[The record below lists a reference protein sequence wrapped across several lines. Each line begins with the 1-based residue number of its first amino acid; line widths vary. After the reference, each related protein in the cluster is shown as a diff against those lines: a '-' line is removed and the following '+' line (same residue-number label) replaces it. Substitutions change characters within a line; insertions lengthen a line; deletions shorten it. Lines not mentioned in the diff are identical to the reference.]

1 MRNATPSAGVFY
13 FFGALR
19 LVLAAVIAWVVWEAP
34 AYHVPLPVGWPLVI
48 FLTVYDLILLIAARL
63 VSFARWGTLFSLFSL
78 GLDVLITALILLEF
92 AYPANTD
99 APVFLPLLAFEGWGY
114 WDWVGGIFGLL
125 SGECLLLVTW
135 LYQRTIGHAAFSPA
149 LLIFWMASTL
159 ILGIIPSA
167 VTVLQNKRLPTPAL
181 SGAEPSA
188 PPAMGQQ
195 ETAASAEPPADQEP
209 PRVAIPLTQREREVY
224 ALLKQGNTLA
234 EIAEECTIEYG
245 TVKTHVKSIYKKYG
259 VKSRQELP

>member
-1 MRNATPSAGVFY
+1 MRNPAPSAGVFY

-48 FLTVYDLILLIAARL
+48 FLTVYDLILLVTARL
-63 VSFARWGTLFSLFSL
+63 VSFARWGTVFSLFSL

-99 APVFLPLLAFEGWGY
+99 APVFLPLLAFEGWAY
-114 WDWVGGIFGLL
+114 WDWVGGIFALL

-149 LLIFWMASTL
+149 LLIFWIVSTL
-159 ILGIIPSA
+159 IVGIIPPA
-167 VTVLQNKRLPTPAL
+167 VTVLQNKRWPAPAIA
-181 SGAEPSA
+181 GTQPDH
-188 PPAMGQQ
+188 PPEISQQ
-195 ETAASAEPPADQEP
+195 ETAASAESPAERES
-209 PRVAIPLTQREREVY
+209 PRVAIPLTQREKEVY
-224 ALLKQGNTLA
+224 TLLKQGNTLDQ
-234 EIAEECTIEYG
+234 IAHECTIEYG